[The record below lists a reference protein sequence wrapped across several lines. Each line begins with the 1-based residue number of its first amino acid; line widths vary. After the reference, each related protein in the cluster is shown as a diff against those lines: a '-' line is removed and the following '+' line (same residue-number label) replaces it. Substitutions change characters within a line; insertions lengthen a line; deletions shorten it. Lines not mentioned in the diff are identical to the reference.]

1 MSKVKTHNP
10 IHRAPQSRSPKKSL
24 AGLGILLALFLA
36 LGQRNAFA
44 DGVSATV
51 SVDTSSFVG
60 ITGQSEVFFVLTDG
74 NAPTPGTN
82 TATLS
87 DFSFGVGGADGAV
100 DTANTFG
107 DVTSGLNLADGA
119 TMLDDQF
126 TNVFAGFFTAG
137 SQLSFDLTLTANV
150 VNGAS
155 APDEFALFIVDPN
168 GNPLAS
174 NDPDGSG
181 SLLAITIDSA
191 NPTAETYTDA
201 VTVTSNTVPAPE
213 PSALLL
219 LAVGVVALG
228 ALRRR
233 QPTPSQWSPVFLGV
247 RALARPECTL
257 TAGEA
262 KPVVEN

>member
-1 MSKVKTHNP
+1 MTHAKTHNP
-10 IHRAPQSRSPKKSL
+10 IQRAPQRRSRKQAFAVL
-24 AGLGILLALFLA
+24 AVLAALFLA
-36 LGQRNAFA
+36 LGQRSAFA
-44 DGVSATV
+44 DGVSATIT
-51 SVDTSSFVG
+51 VDTSSLVG

-87 DFSFGVGGADGAV
+87 DFSFGTGGAGGAV

-107 DVTSGLNLADGA
+107 DVTAGLNLADGA

-137 SQLSFDLTLTANV
+137 NQLTFDLTLTANLMTGV
-150 VNGAS
+150 T

-168 GNPLAS
+168 GNPLPS
-174 NDPDGSG
+174 SDPDGSG
-181 SLLAITIDSA
+181 SLLTVTIDSA
-191 NPTAETYTDA
+191 NPAVETYTDA

-219 LAVGVVALG
+219 LAAGLAALSVSRMRMTQRG
-228 ALRRR
+228 NRIPRER
-233 QPTPSQWSPVFLGV
+233 
-247 RALARPECTL
+247 
-257 TAGEA
+257 
-262 KPVVEN
+262 

>member
-1 MSKVKTHNP
+1 MTNVKSHQP
-10 IHRAPQSRSPKKSL
+10 INQVPQRPSRNKTL
-24 AGLGILLALFLA
+24 AVLAVLAALFLA
-36 LGQRNAFA
+36 LGQRSAFA

-51 SVDTSSFVG
+51 TVDTSSLVG
-60 ITGQSEVFFVLTDG
+60 VAGQSEVFFVLTDG

-82 TATLS
+82 TATLG
-87 DFSFGVGGADGAV
+87 DFSFGTGGSGGAV
-100 DTANTFG
+100 DAASTFG
-107 DVTSGLNLADGA
+107 DVTTGLNLADGA

-137 SQLSFDLTLTANV
+137 NQLTFDLTLTANLMT
-150 VNGAS
+150 GAT

-191 NPTAETYTDA
+191 NPSVQTFTDA

-213 PSALLL
+213 PGALLL
-219 LAVGVVALG
+219 LAAGLAALS
-228 ALRRR
+228 ALRTRMMQR
-233 QPTPSQWSPVFLGV
+233 GNQV
-247 RALARPECTL
+247 
-257 TAGEA
+257 
-262 KPVVEN
+262 